1 LRVSCWA
8 SSGFRG
14 QLVREVPG
22 GLAWHENGVTMA
34 PVGVVQCP
42 RCRQATTPKDPA
54 AREWTCPVCSKV
66 FRFLCCEVCPAYGP
80 IGAVLPG
87 GQRVPCAAC
96 GQPVRVPRLAGDK
109 RWGTAADMAAD
120 IELRGMP
127 FPRAEPTVASLQA
140 VDPDYR
146 RVAPAASA
154 ASRDARWAAEKLRCR
169 PVATP
174 PGFTA
179 FATMPSAR
187 QRFVASTANR
197 LFAVLDCA

>member
-1 LRVSCWA
+1 MARIVAKRHL
-8 SSGFRG
+8 
-14 QLVREVPG
+14 LVAVVAG
-22 GLAWHENGVTMA
+22 VGLFVVAGAFAALQPSPSPQAWHDNGVTMA

-66 FRFLCCEVCPAYGP
+66 FRFLRCEVCPAYGP

-87 GQRVPCAAC
+87 GQRVPCVAC

-127 FPRAEPTVASLQA
+127 FPRAEPTV
-140 VDPDYR
+140 PPCR
-146 RVAPAASA
+146 RWTRTTGGWLSAPS
-154 ASRDARWAAEKLRCR
+154 S
-169 PVATP
+169 VV
-174 PGFTA
+174 TA
-179 FATMPSAR
+179 
-187 QRFVASTANR
+187 
-197 LFAVLDCA
+197 